1 MELVDLKNVE
11 KLSSG
16 FFGYNLKIDTLN
28 IPKVTQSSKKSH
40 KHFTIIGAV
49 KQNNVVGLNNLI

>member
-16 FFGYNLKIDTLN
+16 FFGYKIKIDVLN
-28 IPKVTQSSKKSH
+28 IPKVK
-40 KHFTIIGAV
+40 
-49 KQNNVVGLNNLI
+49 